1 MPMNRAWYLVPL
13 LGGGWFIAYCGG
25 IGRDGN
31 MAGRT
36 DGAAAKVQAEGSDVE
51 GETPYEN
58 FRTKSK
64 TREVHRKP
72 TIEETTELVRSTI
85 IPVIEFE
92 DHTVAEGIELLNQ
105 LIREQG
111 IEPHRLRVVVPATD
125 PVRDLR
131 MINLEARD
139 IPLAHILKYM
149 CGRTKLRYRVVENG
163 LVEVF
168 AQFTVDHEKSGT
180 ESAES
185 EVEFLP
191 VPDAVGKTPAERD
204 EPDPFAEPE

>member
-1 MPMNRAWYLVPL
+1 MNRAWYLVLL
-13 LGGGWFIAYCGG
+13 LGGGWLFAYCGG
-25 IGRDGN
+25 IGRDGE

-36 DGAAAKVQAEGSDVE
+36 DGADSRTQTAGSDVV
-51 GETPYEN
+51 GETHGGKL
-58 FRTKSK
+58 RTRSK
-64 TREVHRKP
+64 NREVHPKP
-72 TIEETTELVRSTI
+72 TIEETTDLVRSTI
-85 IPVIEFE
+85 IPSIEFE
-92 DHTVAEGIELLNQ
+92 DHTVAEGIEILNQ

-111 IEPHRLRVVVPATD
+111 IEPHRLRVVVPPTD

-131 MINLEARD
+131 IINLEARD

-163 LVEVF
+163 TVEVF

-191 VPDAVGKTPAERD
+191 VPDAVGKTPAEMD